1 MHIHLDLVGGIAG
14 DMFLAAVVHA
24 WPETEAPIIAAMR
37 AAGLP
42 DNWSAEASP
51 ALSAGIT
58 GMRFRISGDAGHHH
72 HATSSFKDI
81 RARLLASTLSPEV
94 AERSV
99 AIFQL
104 LAEAE
109 AEIHGKSVDEVHF
122 HEIADW
128 DSVADI
134 VGAATAIEH
143 LGASGW
149 SVGDIPMGGGSVKTA
164 HGDLPVPAP
173 ATSLLLRGL
182 RMSDDGIPGERVTP
196 TGAAILAYLNVS
208 QDQRRPAG
216 RLARTGHGM
225 GTRKLEGRA
234 NMVRLLAFETRDAA
248 TKPQWG
254 RADEIGVIS
263 FEVDDQTGEDLA
275 VGIEALRETDGVLD
289 VVQYAVTGK
298 KGRMAVSIRV
308 LCRIEAIET
317 AIEACFVETTTIGL
331 RYRIEQR
338 MLLEREE
345 VSVTA
350 GVAGPLGA
358 KRVTRPDGVTTMKV
372 DMDALA
378 REASGQG
385 GRARV
390 RRLAEGDD
398 DGER

>member
-24 WPETEAPIIAAMR
+24 WPETEAPIVAAMR

-42 DNWSAEASP
+42 EDWTAEASP

-58 GMRFRISGDAGHHH
+58 GRRFQIRGDAGHHH
-72 HATSSFKDI
+72 HATGSFKDI
-81 RARLLASTLSPEV
+81 RARLLASTLAPKV
-94 AERSV
+94 AERAV
-99 AIFQL
+99 AIFHL

-143 LGASGW
+143 LGASSW
-149 SVGDIPMGGGSVKTA
+149 SVGDIPLGGGSVRTA

-182 RMSDDGIPGERVTP
+182 RMIDDGIPGERVTP
-196 TGAAILAYLNVS
+196 TGAAILAYLKVS
-208 QDQRRPAG
+208 QDRRRPAG
-216 RLARTGHGM
+216 TLARTGHGI

-234 NMVRLLAFETRDAA
+234 NMVRLLAFEADAA
-248 TKPQWG
+248 STGATGGQG
-254 RADEIGVIS
+254 DEIGVIS
-263 FEVDDQTGEDLA
+263 FEVDDQTAEDLA
-275 VGIEALRETDGVLD
+275 VGLETLRGIEGALD
-289 VVQYAVTGK
+289 VVQYPVMTK
-298 KGRMAVSIRV
+298 KGRMAVSVRV
-308 LCRIEAIET
+308 LCRVEAIEALT
-317 AIEACFVETTTIGL
+317 EACFVETTTIGL

-338 MLLEREE
+338 RVLEREE
-345 VSVTA
+345 IL
-350 GVAGPLGA
+350 VAGGAMGA
-358 KRVTRPDGVTTMKV
+358 KRVTRPDGRMTTKV

-378 REASGQG
+378 RQASGQG
-385 GRARV
+385 GRARA
-390 RRLAEGDD
+390 RRLAEGED